1 MKLNAFHPQIQIES
15 HNIKQNNLNTQS
27 TTSNVDV
34 KSQNDKTSTSEN
46 RNIANTDSKEDD
58 ETKQPEETSQEQT
71 LKNIDQLQNKIKTVK
86 NDETLSKTQ
95 QQQQLTE
102 LNKQLDDELSFIL
115 PSEIPN
121 NFKPDG
127 EINLK
132 FGNIL
137 FGIGRDLKPSRYS
150 FDAY

>member
-102 LNKQLDDELSFIL
+102 LNKQLDDELSFIQL
-115 PSEIPN
+115 TVRKNVSTLVNSLFTSAGNTSSGLLFN
-121 NFKPDG
+121 NK
-127 EINLK
+127 
-132 FGNIL
+132 
-137 FGIGRDLKPSRYS
+137 
-150 FDAY
+150 A